1 MARIVGNLPVKTRLP
16 LEAWALAGLVTLF
29 SLVCSLTHIPLTH
42 QSKPSVEQAN
52 AAYNCP
58 AYQAAL
64 KVLGD
69 GAVRDLRIV
78 AGLE

>member
-42 QSKPSVEQAN
+42 QSKPSVEQATSSPSPPIRRGYERPEMTRR
-52 AAYNCP
+52 A
-58 AYQAAL
+58 
-64 KVLGD
+64 
-69 GAVRDLRIV
+69 
-78 AGLE
+78 

>member
-52 AAYNCP
+52 
-58 AYQAAL
+58 
-64 KVLGD
+64 
-69 GAVRDLRIV
+69 
-78 AGLE
+78 